1 MMILPDIQ
9 ESKKPVP
16 QDNTS
21 EISERVWKNRL
32 QRPGEQTAST
42 PVFQLE

>member
-16 QDNTS
+16 QDNTA
-21 EISERVWKNRL
+21 K
-32 QRPGEQTAST
+32 
-42 PVFQLE
+42 FQKECGKIDCNVLVNKQQVLLYFR

>member
-16 QDNTS
+16 QDNRS
-21 EISERVWKNRL
+21 EILERVWKD
-32 QRPGEQTAST
+32 
-42 PVFQLE
+42 

>member
-1 MMILPDIQ
+1 MNSIYRTIYMMILPDSDIQ

-21 EISERVWKNRL
+21 EIPERVWKN
-32 QRPGEQTAST
+32 
-42 PVFQLE
+42 

>member
-9 ESKKPVP
+9 ESKKLVP
-16 QDNTS
+16 QGNTRK
-21 EISERVWKNRL
+21 IPERVWKNCL

-42 PVFQLE
+42 PVFQVE